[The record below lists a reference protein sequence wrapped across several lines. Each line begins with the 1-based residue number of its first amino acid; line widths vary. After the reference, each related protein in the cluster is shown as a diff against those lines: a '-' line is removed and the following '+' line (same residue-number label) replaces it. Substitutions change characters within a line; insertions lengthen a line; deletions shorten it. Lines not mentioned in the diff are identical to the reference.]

1 MLWLSAQIERI
12 DKAEL
17 VCDPA
22 TVAFI
27 NHARSVDDVGARTAM
42 IAFRGDVNATN
53 EVGETALVAAI
64 LANNVEVVNMLVV
77 WDSVDVET
85 PVRGQPPIVWAVI
98 APGDDDRVLK
108 LLHQQRC
115 VDVKLPSGAS
125 TQHRYYP
132 KTDGFARLCSVPST
146 VAHCRV

>member
-1 MLWLSAQIERI
+1 MLFYASSSRWTDLYFTLSWLSAQIERI

-27 NHARSVDDVGARTAM
+27 NNARSVGKVVAM
-42 IAFRGDVNATN
+42 IPFRGDVNATN

-64 LANNVEVVNMLVV
+64 LVNNVEVVSMLLE

-85 PVRGQPPIVWAVI
+85 PVRGQPPIVWAVV

-108 LLHQQRC
+108 LLHQERC
-115 VDVKLPSGAS
+115 VDVKLPSGDT
-125 TQHRYYP
+125 TQER
-132 KTDGFARLCSVPST
+132 
-146 VAHCRV
+146 